1 MWTIEACVRRA
12 AAAGLL
18 GLYAVLASPAAHAE
32 GPGEA
37 ETRALATLAAGDVQ
51 GARAQAERLVA
62 LDPARAASWV
72 LLGYA
77 RSRAGESA
85 AAIEAYRAAVRLDPR
100 DARARNNLGALLIAR
115 GELAEG
121 QREVEAALALEPA
134 YRDALNNQGAALE
147 RQGRTREAQQAY
159 ERAAGR
165 GRGHATALSNLGTL
179 RWRAGDRDGAVR
191 DWQRAR
197 QLDPALAEAGVNLL
211 VAAGLGPDEALARLE
226 AEAAREG
233 APASVRVLALRARA
247 ARSAAA
253 QDWEGALA
261 LLQQAQRL
269 TPWDARVLNDLAV
282 AADQLGRDREA
293 LATLRQALELE
304 PGLTVARNN
313 LGIVQVHA
321 GAPEAAAET
330 FAEVL
335 ARDPRFH
342 RAHYNLGVLQAA
354 GGQLEGAERSFAEA
368 ARLAP
373 TDAAARY
380 NLALVRR
387 QRGGSVQDEARGYE
401 QALALDPALPEA
413 HLALGMLRADPATP
427 ARLRDEAAASTH
439 LQRFLELALPSD
451 AEGRLQARGW
461 LQWLAESR

>member
-1 MWTIEACVRRA
+1 MWTLHARLRRA
-12 AAAGLL
+12 AVAGLL
-18 GLYAVLASPAAHAE
+18 GLCAALSCPAARADE
-32 GPGEA
+32 LGEA

-51 GARAQAERLVA
+51 GARVQAERLVA
-62 LDPARAASWV
+62 RDPSRAASWL

-85 AAIEAYRAAVRLDPR
+85 AAVEAYREAVRLAPG
-100 DARARNNLGALLIAR
+100 DAQAHNNLGALLIAR
-115 GELAEG
+115 GELEEG
-121 QREVEAALALEPA
+121 QREVQAALALDPA
-134 YRDALNNQGAALE
+134 YRDAQNNQGVALE
-147 RQGRTREAQQAY
+147 RQGRTQEAEQAY

-165 GRGHATALSNLGTL
+165 GRGHATALANLGTL
-179 RWRAGDRDGAVR
+179 RWRAGDRAGAVR

-211 VAAGLGPDEALARLE
+211 VTSGLGPEEALARLE

-247 ARSAAA
+247 AQLAAA
-253 QDWEGALA
+253 QDWAGALV
-261 LLQQAQRL
+261 LLEQAQRL

-282 AADQLGRDREA
+282 ACDQLGRDREA
-293 LATLRQALELE
+293 LSHLRAALELE
-304 PGLTVARNN
+304 PGLSVARNN

-321 GAPEAAAET
+321 GAAEAAEET

-342 RAHYNLGVLQAA
+342 RALYNLGVLQASR
-354 GGQLEGAERSFAEA
+354 GQMDAAERSFGEA

-373 TDAAARY
+373 GDAAVRY
-380 NLALVRR
+380 NLTLVRR
-387 QRGGSVQDEARGYE
+387 QRGGSAEDEARGYQ

-427 ARLRDEAAASTH
+427 ARLRDEPQAAQH

-451 AEGRLQARGW
+451 GEGRMQARSW
-461 LQWLAESR
+461 LQWLAEKR